1 MTCGLEHPTLENRAA
16 PLQTQ
21 LMLQAIA
28 QAWVEEMGEVAAIN
42 QTMVEA
48 AHRALAVREKFL
60 RKMDAWNLK
69 LCAKKLAFF
78 ELVDRYIS
86 DVSIPIAEFDA
97 FVKGDEY
104 MLIQSLHLPSTRR
117 PGGEQPLDGLGLK
130 TFIDNMPVYVEV
142 FEDRPN
148 QMALSVNLDK
158 RGSSLKQ
165 IRPIMAAAKAI
176 QALMSRDALHQLEL
190 CNKERHCSSINQWWY
205 ALFQWRKANSEAGLT
220 LEPIP
225 AVWDCGSV
233 PICVRA

>member
-1 MTCGLEHPTLENRAA
+1 
-16 PLQTQ
+16 
-21 LMLQAIA
+21 
-28 QAWVEEMGEVAAIN
+28 
-42 QTMVEA
+42 MVEA

-69 LCAKKLAFF
+69 LRAKKLAFF
-78 ELVDRYIS
+78 DLVDRYIS

-148 QMALSVNLDK
+148 HMALSVNLDK
-158 RGSSLKQ
+158 TRTESKADSAHNGS
-165 IRPIMAAAKAI
+165 
-176 QALMSRDALHQLEL
+176 
-190 CNKERHCSSINQWWY
+190 C
-205 ALFQWRKANSEAGLT
+205 
-220 LEPIP
+220 
-225 AVWDCGSV
+225 
-233 PICVRA
+233 